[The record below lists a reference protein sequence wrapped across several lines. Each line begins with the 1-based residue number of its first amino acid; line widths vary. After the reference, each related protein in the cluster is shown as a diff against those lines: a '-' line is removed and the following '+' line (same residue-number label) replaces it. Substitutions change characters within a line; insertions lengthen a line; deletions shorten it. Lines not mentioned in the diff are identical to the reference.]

1 MSAARRAALSVLFLL
16 VLSVSLALAQ
26 TPGQGAG
33 PSSGQEAK
41 ARPAPAAAAPA
52 APEPAAK
59 KAEDV
64 AAKKTPVAIEH
75 DDSDPVGARLAY
87 RLKELL
93 GRSSLMA
100 PTNKDEKKL
109 VLVLKTK
116 EEFPGRPN
124 LCSIYAVSWLFSSRE
139 GALKY
144 FLASEAGIVD
154 ASGVEQAAEAL
165 LGRTDK
171 LATTYGYLF

>member
-1 MSAARRAALSVLFLL
+1 MRHACRAVLL
-16 VLSVSLALAQ
+16 VLSLLALSAALALAQ
-26 TPGQGAG
+26 GA
-33 PSSGQEAK
+33 GQEAK
-41 ARPAPAAAAPA
+41 SKPAQPQAAPSAPEA
-52 APEPAAK
+52 APK
-59 KAEDV
+59 KADEGV
-64 AAKKTPVAIEH
+64 VKKTPVAIDH
-75 DDSDPVGARLAY
+75 DDADPVGARLAY

-109 VLVLKTK
+109 VLVIKTK

-124 LCSIYAVSWLFSSRE
+124 LCSIYSVSWLFSSRE
-139 GALKY
+139 GSLKY

-154 ASGVEQAAEAL
+154 ASSVDQTAEAL

-171 LATTYGYLF
+171 LAATYGYLF

>member
-1 MSAARRAALSVLFLL
+1 MRHACRAVLLALSL
-16 VLSVSLALAQ
+16 LALFAAVAPAQ
-26 TPGQGAG
+26 G
-33 PSSGQEAK
+33 PGQEAK
-41 ARPAPAAAAPA
+41 PKSAQPEAAPA
-52 APEPAAK
+52 APEATPKKVEAA
-59 KAEDV
+59 ARR
-64 AAKKTPVAIEH
+64 TPVAIDH
-75 DDSDPVGARLAY
+75 DDADPVGARLAY

-109 VLVLKTK
+109 VLVIKTK

-124 LCSIYAVSWLFSSRE
+124 LCSIYSVSWLFSSRE
-139 GALKY
+139 GSLKY

-154 ASGVEQAAEAL
+154 ASSVDQTAEAL

-171 LATTYGYLF
+171 LAATYGYLF

>member
-1 MSAARRAALSVLFLL
+1 MPHLCRAVLL
-16 VLSVSLALAQ
+16 VLTVLACSAHPALAQ
-26 TPGQGAG
+26 VPA
-33 PSSGQEAK
+33 QEAK
-41 ARPAPAAAAPA
+41 PKAAPPQAAPA
-52 APEPAAK
+52 APEAAAK
-59 KAEDV
+59 KADEP

-87 RLKELL
+87 RLKEQL
-93 GRSSLMA
+93 GRSALMV
-100 PTNKDEKKL
+100 PSNRDEKKL
-109 VLVLKTK
+109 VIVIKTR

-144 FLASEAGIVD
+144 YLASEAGIVD
-154 ASGVEQAAEAL
+154 AGGVDQTAEAL

-171 LATTYGYLF
+171 LASTYGYLF

>member
-1 MSAARRAALSVLFLL
+1 MPAFCRAAVVVFCLLILSA
-16 VLSVSLALAQ
+16 SLALAQ
-26 TPGQGAG
+26 TPGPA
-33 PSSGQEAK
+33 SGQDTK
-41 ARPAPAAAAPA
+41 PKPAPAQAAP

-59 KAEDV
+59 KGDE
-64 AAKKTPVAIEH
+64 AAVKKTPVAVEH
-75 DDSDPVGARLAY
+75 DDADPVGARLAY
-87 RLKELL
+87 RIKELL
-93 GRSSLMA
+93 GRSSLMT

-109 VLVLKTK
+109 VIVLKTK

-124 LCSIYAVSWLFSSRE
+124 LCSIYSVSWLFSSRE

-154 ASGVEQAAEAL
+154 ASGVDPTAEAL

-171 LATTYGYLF
+171 LASTYGYLF